1 MSTPG
6 PSVKL
11 EQALKRQ
18 HEQEARMRKSF
29 GTAALLACVTIAAT
43 ASAQMAMQDGRV
55 TNVDRSGKAFSA
67 QWYNGNALYWTNAA
81 TKFSVNGT
89 PTNFSYIKAGMK

>member
-1 MSTPG
+1 
-6 PSVKL
+6 
-11 EQALKRQ
+11 
-18 HEQEARMRKSF
+18 MRKSL

-89 PTNFSYIKAGMK
+89 PTNFSYIKAGMKVQISSHPDGQNMIADHVMFVE